1 MTQAQLELEGY
12 KLEPVPLQLW
22 QIKKEPLVMIWKTC
36 RKCFRELELWSDDIE
51 DSDPFWCNFCTEAE
65 HAGRTKYWQN
75 SLPRCFIHNGTQP
88 SSSHHQMDTAF
99 VCFKSHKLKTNVLY

>member
-36 RKCFRELELWSDDIE
+36 RKCLRELELWSDDIE
-51 DSDPFWCNFCTEAE
+51 DSDPFWCKFCTEAE
-65 HAGRTKYWQN
+65 HGERTRIGRILYPDVSYTMAN
-75 SLPRCFIHNGTQP
+75 NLPHLTIRWTQP
-88 SSSHHQMDTAF
+88 LCFSSHI
-99 VCFKSHKLKTNVLY
+99 Y